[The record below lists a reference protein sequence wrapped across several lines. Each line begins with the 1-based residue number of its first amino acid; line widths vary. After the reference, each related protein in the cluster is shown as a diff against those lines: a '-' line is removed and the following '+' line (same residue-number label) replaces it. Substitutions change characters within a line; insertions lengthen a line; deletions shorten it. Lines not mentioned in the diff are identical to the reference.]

1 MYKKPNVQI
10 FFLLN
15 TFFYNKID
23 VFYDKIFI
31 FVNQLLMCNDL
42 LLKLIILTHN
52 NYEKALVNVRHFGS
66 FVHR

>member
-42 LLKLIILTHN
+42 LLKFININSQQL
-52 NYEKALVNVRHFGS
+52 
-66 FVHR
+66 